1 MSMDDFSRNI
11 PRRNL
16 VIVIPITPIH
26 PLPQHRNGSVVT
38 GSIVQLYIY
47 CTDFP
52 YAVTSFEIVE
62 VLNFFSFEIGPL
74 LYFFNHC
81 FIMTCDFK

>member
-11 PRRNL
+11 PRRSL
-16 VIVIPITPIH
+16 VTVVPITPIH
-26 PLPQHRNGSVVT
+26 PLPQQRNDSVVT

-62 VLNFFSFEIGPL
+62 VFNFSALKLAHYCIFSIIVL
-74 LYFFNHC
+74 
-81 FIMTCDFK
+81 

>member
-1 MSMDDFSRNI
+1 MTNGDKR
-11 PRRNL
+11 L
-16 VIVIPITPIH
+16 VLTCCIT
-26 PLPQHRNGSVVT
+26 
-38 GSIVQLYIY
+38 Y
-47 CTDFP
+47 CTDSR